1 MPKEGKRLKLIK
13 IHEAGPWSWLK
24 AYFICPRTTDMR
36 CSGCME
42 RRSRGERKKW
52 GGKKKKNRKENLT
65 QIRNCTET
73 AIGQQY

>member
-36 CSGCME
+36 CSRCME
-42 RRSRGERKKW
+42 RRSRRGEKDM
-52 GGKKKKNRKENLT
+52 GEKKKNRKENLT
-65 QIRNCTET
+65 HVRNWTET
-73 AIGQQY
+73 EIGQKY